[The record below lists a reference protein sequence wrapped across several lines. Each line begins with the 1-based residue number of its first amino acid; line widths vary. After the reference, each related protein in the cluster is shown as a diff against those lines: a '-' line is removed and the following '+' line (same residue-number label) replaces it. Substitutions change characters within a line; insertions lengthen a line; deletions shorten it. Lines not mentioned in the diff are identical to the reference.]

1 MSLTVEYNPAAADVY
16 HLKLALH
23 RAAFR
28 HPLLRT
34 MLAGGAAMAVGGAMM
49 ASVGSAAWWTLALA
63 GAALGATA
71 WLATRI
77 TAPTPAKVGREFRG
91 VAGMREPFRVEV
103 DDAALRYEHGPYRSR
118 VGWPAFATLLET
130 DHHLIITEKRGP
142 GALAYGLAKRELDR
156 TGGGTAAWRAFL
168 VQQVRAGG
176 GRVRTRRG

>member
-1 MSLTVEYNPAAADVY
+1 MSLTVEYNPTPDDVY

-49 ASVGSAAWWTLALA
+49 ASVGSSAWWTLSLA
-63 GAALGATA
+63 GTAFGLTA

-77 TAPTPAKVGREFRG
+77 TAPTPAKVERDYRG
-91 VAGMREPFRVEV
+91 VAWMRESFRVEV
-103 DDAALRYEHGPYRSR
+103 DEAALRYEHGPYRSR
-118 VGWPAFATLLET
+118 ADWPAFATLLET
-130 DHHLIITEKRGP
+130 DHHLIVTEKRGP

-156 TGGGTAAWRAFL
+156 TPGGTAAWRDFL
-168 VQQVRAGG
+168 AHQVRGAR

>member
-1 MSLTVEYNPAAADVY
+1 MTLAIEYNPTAEDAY

-49 ASVGSAAWWTLALA
+49 ASIGSPAWWTLALA
-63 GAALGATA
+63 GTVLGLTA

-77 TAPTPAKVGREFRG
+77 TAPTQAKVEREFRG
-91 VAGMREPFRVEV
+91 VAWLREPFRVEV

-118 VGWPAFATLLET
+118 AGWQACAALLET
-130 DHHLIITEKRGP
+130 DHHLIVTEKRGP

-156 TGGGTAAWRAFL
+156 TPGGTAAWREFL
-168 VQQVRAGG
+168 AQQIRAAG
-176 GRVRTRRG
+176 GRVRTRHR